1 VLNPDPR
8 SRTDTLSETNV
19 IFDLCGIL
27 RHNEIMTR
35 KLRTALTAVLLL
47 GLIAGG
53 AGAAA
58 AEQCDINNDV
68 DNDTTTVINDN
79 DLVDLDDTLN
89 NITTNVLG
97 IQGDDSPVTV
107 LSGADSTASAA
118 MY

>member
-27 RHNEIMTR
+27 RKEKIMTR
-35 KLRTALTAVLLL
+35 KLRTALTALLLL
-47 GLIAGG
+47 GLVAGG

-58 AEQCDINNDV
+58 AEQCDINKDV
-68 DNDTTTVINDN
+68 DTDTTTIINDG
-79 DLVDLDDTLN
+79 DLVDVDDSLN

-107 LSGADSTASAA
+107 LFSGASSASGS